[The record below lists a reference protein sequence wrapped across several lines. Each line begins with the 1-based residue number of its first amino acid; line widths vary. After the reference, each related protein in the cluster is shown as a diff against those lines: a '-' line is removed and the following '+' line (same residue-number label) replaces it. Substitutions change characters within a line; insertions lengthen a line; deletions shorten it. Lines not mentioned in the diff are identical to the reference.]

1 MAEDYNELNHDE
13 ECWLPKAKDI
23 SVWHFDK
30 WKVDKPEDV
39 YTDVCTFDLDFTE
52 DIKKSLE
59 HIVTTNHRCE
69 QLHTRQTDMK
79 RYCLHGHD
87 TVQCGADQSDIPQSG
102 LLHGSQRSFK

>member
-39 YTDVCTFDLDFTE
+39 YTDVCTFDLDFSAVSYTH
-52 DIKKSLE
+52 L
-59 HIVTTNHRCE
+59 TLPTNRE
-69 QLHTRQTDMK
+69 
-79 RYCLHGHD
+79 
-87 TVQCGADQSDIPQSG
+87 V
-102 LLHGSQRSFK
+102 